1 MIFEHSL
8 FFQRGARCQA
18 GYTHK
23 FDEKQQRALFLE
35 GLAKGAALISP
46 DELSFF
52 RSGCELDS
60 KEERAIYDGLSG
72 FAVSALL
79 LTEHR
84 LFGTYHGVSF
94 ITEALLQLAV
104 STLYVVHELIMT
116 LLSTIKLGIGL
127 ALATVTLGLNADARN
142 FAVEN
147 AQATLAHLVKA
158 CASTLLCLTGIIGA
172 LITRPIST
180 AKNPVVDTTGK
191 TKEELSKEIGCEDS
205 DRVGQSL
212 FWLKDPKKTK
222 RGAASRLE
230 QVVGSFGDVL
240 EEAPA
245 LASTQFTIE
254 CNHSIYGFNY

>member
-8 FFQRGARCQA
+8 FFQRKARCQF

-23 FDEKQQRALFLE
+23 FDEKQQRTLFIN

-46 DELSFF
+46 DELSYF
-52 RSGCELDS
+52 RSGCELGS
-60 KEERAIYDGLSG
+60 KEEQAIYDGLSG

-84 LFGTYHGVSF
+84 LFGTYHGVSS
-94 ITEALLQLAV
+94 ITEASLQITV
-104 STLYVVHELIMT
+104 STLYVVHELIQT
-116 LLSTIKLGIGL
+116 LLSTIKLGISL
-127 ALATVTLGLNADARN
+127 AFTTLTLGLNTEVRN

-172 LITRPIST
+172 LITRSIST
-180 AKNPVVDTTGK
+180 AINPAVCK
-191 TKEELSKEIGCEDS
+191 TDKTLEELSKEIGCENS
-205 DRVGQSL
+205 DKIGQL
-212 FWLKDPKKTK
+212 TFWSKDPKKPN

-230 QVVGSFGDVL
+230 QAIGSFGDVL
-240 EEAPA
+240 EAAPA
-245 LASTQFTIE
+245 LMRTPFTIE
-254 CNHSIYGFNY
+254 CSHTYY